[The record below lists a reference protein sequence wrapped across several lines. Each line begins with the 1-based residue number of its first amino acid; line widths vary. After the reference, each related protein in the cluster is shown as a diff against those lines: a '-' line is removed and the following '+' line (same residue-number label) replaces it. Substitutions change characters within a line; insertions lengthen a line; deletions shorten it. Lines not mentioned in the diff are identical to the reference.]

1 MELTSSVQARH
12 RGPRS
17 SSRCSAHDRTHHAE
31 DSLTR
36 GRIVGGLAAAGVLL
50 VGVAGNAQY
59 MFVSTFRVKNDSAPA
74 PVHVSLSLDQ
84 VRGSRHVRTVR
95 LEPDTATTGWL
106 RFTGRGH
113 FAGRSN
119 RSRGQTVLC
128 LYHVHR
134 VRSLPRRHQCR
145 CGGTGPLLAED
156 REPIGYWTHERHP
169 LSCVRS
175 VGAEQ

>member
-106 RFTGRGH
+106 RFTGEATLRAEATGAGGKPSSACTTYIESGH
-113 FAGRSN
+113 
-119 RSRGQTVLC
+119 
-128 LYHVHR
+128 YHVDIN
-134 VRSLPRRHQCR
+134 VDA
-145 CGGTGPLLAED
+145 GGRAHCWLKIVSPLD
-156 REPIGYWTHERHP
+156 IGLMNVIP
-169 LSCVRS
+169 
-175 VGAEQ
+175 